1 MLVYRRKRR
10 IFTMPLIAPS
20 VEHTMRRELNDE
32 VHARPPDDLQTPC
45 SICYVARLPKR
56 DPLSGEGKDLLGDLL
71 QRFGQQR
78 PDRNTNH
85 FTTTLGDRQL
95 RWERHTEYN
104 RYTFVAGGSRDG
116 STFDWQGKCISEDW
130 LAEMQGE
137 VLVGVKAQV
146 VSADYGK
153 KSISELSAEFFN
165 GNTLIGSRIAD
176 SNAMALTD
184 FRIQE
189 DGFSRLLL
197 VNDDMPPQQTGRVM
211 QRLLEL
217 ETYRMMALL
226 ALPLARELAPTLDE
240 DEAELAAIGE
250 ALLDAESHHEQEW
263 LDRLTRLSASSQA
276 RHQRSNYRFAASDAY
291 YEIVLTRISELRES
305 RIYGVQTFAEFTTRR
320 LTPAVNTYRAVSQR
334 QRSVLEQMARA
345 TKLLSTRIDISRQ
358 QQNQSLLESMNRR
371 AETQLRL
378 QGTVEGLSVAAV
390 TYYAVGLFG
399 TLAKGVAS
407 MGVPM
412 DITIV
417 TAVSIPVIAGLAFLG
432 IRRLRK
438 KISREADK

>member
-1 MLVYRRKRR
+1 MPR
-10 IFTMPLIAPS
+10 INPS
-20 VEHTMRRELNDE
+20 VEHVWRRELNDE
-32 VHARPPDDLQTPC
+32 VHARPPDSLLTPS
-45 SICYVARLPKR
+45 SICYVARLPRR

-71 QRFGQQR
+71 ARFGQPR

-85 FTTTLGDRQL
+85 FTTTLGERRL

-104 RYTFVAGGSRDG
+104 RYTFVAD
-116 STFDWQGKCISEDW
+116 TAVDWEGKCIPEDW

-146 VSADYGK
+146 ISPKARE
-153 KSISELSAEFFN
+153 KSVEELSAEYFN
-165 GNTLIGSRIAD
+165 GNMLIGSRVAD
-176 SNAMALTD
+176 DGAIALTD
-184 FRIQE
+184 MRIHE

-197 VNDDMPPQQTGRVM
+197 INKDMSEQQTGRVM

-226 ALPLARELAPTLDE
+226 ALPVARELAPTLDE

-250 ALLDAESHHEQEW
+250 ALVNTESHQEQDW
-263 LDRLTRLSASSQA
+263 LDRLTRLSASSQV
-276 RHQRSNYRFAASDAY
+276 RHQRSNYRFAAADAY
-291 YEIVLTRISELRES
+291 YEIVLLRINELRET
-305 RIYGVQTFAEFTTRR
+305 RIHGVQTFEEFTTRR
-320 LTPAVNTYRAVSQR
+320 LTPAVKTYRSVSQR
-334 QRSVLEQMARA
+334 QRSILEQMARA

-371 AETQLRL
+371 AKTQLRL
-378 QGTVEGLSVAAV
+378 QATVEGLSVAAV
-390 TYYAVGLFG
+390 TYYVVGLVG

-412 DITIV
+412 NTTIV
-417 TAVSIPVIAGLAFLG
+417 TAASIPVVAGLAYFG
-432 IRRLRK
+432 IHRLRK